1 MRGLAAAVATVIVLY
16 GSPAFAL
23 TPNKQTVAPPGNSAV
38 GDYVE
43 DVPTAGG
50 GRPVPS
56 VQSLSAQ
63 RSALTAAVAH
73 RLAAAGPNGHRTASL
88 AEGTAPPSSASRQTA
103 ATYGRLL
110 EKDAGGVIGSLT
122 RSVTG
127 GDGGLGVLLPILLAA
142 CVVVGA
148 GVAVSRRRR
157 GRS

>member
-23 TPNKQTVAPPGNSAV
+23 TPNKQTVSPPGNSAV
-38 GDYVE
+38 GEYVE

-56 VQSLSAQ
+56 AQSLSGH
-63 RSALTAAVAH
+63 RGALTAPVAH
-73 RLAAAGPNGHRTASL
+73 RLAAAGANGRRTASL
-88 AEGTAPPSSASRQTA
+88 AEGTAPSSGASRQA
-103 ATYGRLL
+103 AVTYGRLL
-110 EKDAGGVIGSLT
+110 NKDAGGVIGSLT
-122 RSVTG
+122 RLVTG

>member
-23 TPNKQTVAPPGNSAV
+23 TPNKQTVSPPGNSAV
-38 GDYVE
+38 GEYVE

-56 VQSLSAQ
+56 AQSLSGH
-63 RSALTAAVAH
+63 RGALTAPVAH
-73 RLAAAGPNGHRTASL
+73 RLAAAGANGR
-88 AEGTAPPSSASRQTA
+88 GASRQA
-103 ATYGRLL
+103 AVTYGRLL
-110 EKDAGGVIGSLT
+110 NKDAGGVIGSLT
-122 RSVTG
+122 RLVTG

>member
-1 MRGLAAAVATVIVLY
+1 MRALAAALVTVIVLY

-23 TPNKQTVAPPGNSAV
+23 TPNKHPVAPPGNSAV
-38 GDYVE
+38 GEYVE

-50 GRPVPS
+50 GRPVS
-56 VQSLSAQ
+56 SAHGLSAQ
-63 RSALTAAVAH
+63 PGALPAAVAH

-88 AEGTAPPSSASRQTA
+88 AEGTAPSSGASRQA
-103 ATYGRLL
+103 AGTYSRLL
-110 EKDAGGVIGSLT
+110 QKDAGGTIGSLT
-122 RSVTG
+122 RSLTG

-157 GRS
+157 GGS